1 MNPLI
6 NGTIFL
12 ACLLF
17 GAGLALPVFS
27 ITPGAGDFTGW
38 VRMIRPENMALIQQS
53 VMGGIRTLWIE
64 GNYGLAALLTV
75 FCLLLPL
82 FKFSMLWGEVY
93 GSGPQG
99 TFWQRLCRII
109 SPYAMVEVFVVSIV
123 VIGVKG
129 LPGGTRIDVQSGA
142 WCLVASVLLSL
153 VATHWLHRSLSQN

>member
-1 MNPLI
+1 MKPLI
-6 NGTIFL
+6 KGIVFS

-38 VRMIRPENMALIQQS
+38 VRMIRPENMAIIQQS
-53 VMGGIRTLWIE
+53 VIGGIRTLWIE
-64 GNYGLAALLTV
+64 GNCGLAVVLTV

-93 GSGPQG
+93 GAGPQG

-109 SPYAMVEVFVVSIV
+109 SPYAMVEVFVVSII
-123 VIGVKG
+123 VIAAKG

-153 VATHWLHRSLSQN
+153 VATQLSHRNLAQD